1 MTAFVADASG
11 KHTILHDPNAV
22 LDYTFNWTAWLVPVG
37 DKITSIDFVVTN
49 SVNANVIAQ
58 YFSDTHATAWIQG
71 GVAGEKITLRCRIN
85 TLEGRTDDRT
95 GYLKV
100 KER

>member
-11 KHTILHDPNAV
+11 KQTILHDPNAV
-22 LDYTFNWTAWLVPVG
+22 LDYTFNWTAWLNTVV
-37 DKITSIDFVVTN
+37 DRIISIDFLVSN
-49 SVNANVIAQ
+49 SVNAVVVAQ
-58 YFSDTHATAWIQG
+58 YFSDTHATAWVSG
-71 GVAGEKITLRCRIN
+71 GVPGEKITLRCRIY
-85 TLEGRTDDRT
+85 TLEGRVDDRT